1 MNSPKCSNVLYGYL
15 TRRYENKV
23 DLYVDGKLRTDY
35 GQWNSYKTVQISQ
48 DKRGQKHTVAMK
60 GKIFKTSGIRGMFYY
75 LDMEEFRRVIKLL
88 KKNNFFPDIMKDGY
102 VEGDYNARKKG
113 QLLLTIPYDKGW
125 SIKCNGKKAE
135 VKVAQGIFTVINVDK
150 GKNHIVMEYHTPGF
164 KAGIIVSVMALL
176 CFILWQV
183 KTNKRTYNVD
193 PANSKC

>member
-1 MNSPKCSNVLYGYL
+1 
-15 TRRYENKV
+15 
-23 DLYVDGKLRTDY
+23 
-35 GQWNSYKTVQISQ
+35 
-48 DKRGQKHTVAMK
+48 
-60 GKIFKTSGIRGMFYY
+60 MFYY

-102 VEGDYNARKKG
+102 VEGDYNAGKKG

-193 PANSKC
+193 LANSKC

>member
-1 MNSPKCSNVLYGYL
+1 
-15 TRRYENKV
+15 
-23 DLYVDGKLRTDY
+23 
-35 GQWNSYKTVQISQ
+35 
-48 DKRGQKHTVAMK
+48 MK
-60 GKIFKTSGIRGMFYY
+60 GKIFETSGIRGMFYY

-102 VEGDYNARKKG
+102 VEGDYNAGKKG

-193 PANSKC
+193 LANSKC